1 MAIRSERLPRDMV
14 ALQNA
19 QAAKD
24 LEIEQELARL
34 QLERSM
40 FSRLWPLLIPVK
52 RDITLLIAI
61 QCVLV
66 TTIFVRPWLIGMV
79 IDRGMGVGSSAP
91 GLNLELV
98 ASVTAGLSVCWVLR
112 FGLAGWSQYVSGRAA
127 IQVLNTLR
135 TRVFA
140 HVQALSVRYF
150 DRTKAGRIISRADR
164 DVDTLEPLLVQGPP
178 ELLSV
183 ILRCGVSAILLWSI
197 SPALLLAA
205 SAIIPVLLPA
215 IWLFNRIATVNWG
228 QVAEQRSRFTSHL
241 VESVNGVKVT
251 QQAGREEQNRARY
264 QLLLDDFTGTL
275 VLGNIRANWFLP
287 LTAVLSTVG
296 IVLVLVV
303 GGKLLTT
310 GEITLGQIAAALF
323 YINLFLGPLQDLGD
337 LFERYASG
345 TAAAQRIFLLLDALP
360 EVVDVKDAVN
370 LTTVAGK
377 VEFDRV
383 TFAYDHKRGPVIRSF
398 SLDVPAG
405 RRVAIV
411 GPTGHGKSTLVQLLT
426 RFYEPQS
433 GYIRVDGHNVAE
445 LSQASLRKHVGVVLQ
460 DNVLFSGTI
469 LDNLRTG
476 APQAS
481 DAELKA
487 AAQQLGVDD
496 LIERLPQGYDTQVG
510 ALGAGLSHG
519 QRQIVCLVRAFLSD
533 PRVLVLDEATSAVD
547 VRTERRIQTALKR
560 LCSGRTAIVIAH
572 RLSTIRDADA
582 IAVIRKGELVEYGSH
597 DELLAKAG
605 AYAEVYEAY
614 EKGQAGER
622 ALVA

>member
-1 MAIRSERLPRDMV
+1 MTIRSERLPRDMV
-14 ALQNA
+14 AVQNA

-24 LEIEQELARL
+24 LEVEQELARL

-40 FSRLWPLLIPVK
+40 FSRLWPLLVPVK
-52 RDITLLIAI
+52 KDITLLIAI
-61 QCVLV
+61 QCLLV
-66 TTIFVRPWLIGMV
+66 ATIFMRPWLIGMV
-79 IDRGMGVGSSAP
+79 IDRGIGAP
-91 GLNLELV
+91 GVDGTLITL
-98 ASVTAGLSVCWVLR
+98 VTAGLLVCWVLR
-112 FGLAGWSQYVSGRAA
+112 FGLAGWSQYISGRAA
-127 IQVLNTLR
+127 LAILNALR

-140 HVQALSVRYF
+140 HVQSLSVRYF
-150 DRTKAGRIISRADR
+150 DRTKAGRIVSRADR
-164 DVDTLEPLLVQGPP
+164 DVDTLEPLLIQGPP

-183 ILRCGVSAILLWSI
+183 LLRSGVAALLLWTI
-197 SPALLLAA
+197 SPNLLLAA
-205 SAIIPVLLPA
+205 AAIIPVLLPA
-215 IWLFNRIATVNWG
+215 IWLFNRIAIVNWTR
-228 QVAEQRSRFTSHL
+228 VAEQRSRFTAHL

-251 QQAGREEQNRARY
+251 QQASREELNRRLY
-264 QLLLDDFTGTL
+264 QVLLDDFTGTL
-275 VLGNIRANWFLP
+275 VMGNIRANWFLP
-287 LTAVLSTVG
+287 FTGLLSTVG
-296 IVLVLVV
+296 IVLVLAV
-303 GGKLLTT
+303 GAKLLVR

-360 EVVDVKDAVN
+360 EVTDAPEATDIVN
-370 LTTVAGK
+370 VAGR

-405 RRVAIV
+405 QRVAIV

-426 RFYEPQS
+426 RFYEPQA
-433 GYIRVDGHNVAE
+433 GYIRLDGQDVAY
-445 LSQASLRKHVGVVLQ
+445 LKQANLRKHVGVVLQ

-476 APQAS
+476 APQAT
-481 DAELKA
+481 DAELRA
-487 AAQQLGVDD
+487 AARLLGVDD
-496 LIERLPQGYDTQVG
+496 LLERLPQAYETRVG

-547 VRTERRIQTALKR
+547 VRTERRIQRALKR
-560 LCSGRTAIVIAH
+560 LCHGRTAIVIAH

-582 IAVIRKGELVEYGSH
+582 IAVIRKGELVEYGAH
-597 DELLAKAG
+597 DELLRKQG
-605 AYAEVYEAY
+605 AYAEVYRAY
-614 EKGQAGER
+614 EKGQVGDA

>member
-1 MAIRSERLPRDMV
+1 MAIRTERVPRDMV

-19 QAAKD
+19 QAGKD
-24 LEIEQELARL
+24 LEVEQELARL

-40 FSRLWPLLIPVK
+40 FSRLWPMLLPVK
-52 RDITLLIAI
+52 RDILLLIAI
-61 QCVLV
+61 QAVLV
-66 TTIFVRPWLIGMV
+66 GTIFVRPWLIGLV
-79 IDRGMGVGSSAP
+79 IDRGLSNADGLP
-91 GLNLELV
+91 TLNLGLV
-98 ASVTAGLSVCWVLR
+98 VAVTAALSVCWVLR

-127 IQVLNTLR
+127 IDILNTLR

-140 HVQALSVRYF
+140 HVQSLSVRYF

-178 ELLSV
+178 ELLGV
-183 ILRCGVSAILLWSI
+183 ILRCGLAGAMLGSI
-197 SPALLLAA
+197 SPTLLIGAA
-205 SAIIPVLLPA
+205 AIVPVLLPA
-215 IWLFNRIATVNWG
+215 IWLFNRIATVNWTR
-228 QVAEQRSRFTSHL
+228 VAEQRSRFTAHL

-251 QQAGREEQNRARY
+251 QQAGREDANRQRY
-264 QLLLDDFTGTL
+264 QVLLDDFTGTL
-275 VLGNIRANWFLP
+275 VLGNIRSNWFLP
-287 LTAVLSTVG
+287 LTGLLSTVG
-296 IVLVLVV
+296 IVVVLTI
-303 GGKLLTT
+303 GAKLLSL
-310 GEITLGQIAAALF
+310 GEITLGEIAAALF

-360 EVVDVKDAVN
+360 EVVDADDASA
-370 LTTVAGK
+370 LAIVAGR

-383 TFAYDHKRGPVIRSF
+383 TFAYDPKRGPVIRNF

-433 GYIRVDGHNVAE
+433 GYIRLDGHDVAE
-445 LSQASLRKHVGVVLQ
+445 LKQANLRQHVGVVLQ

-476 APQAS
+476 ANSAS

-487 AAQQLGVDD
+487 AAEQLGVDD
-496 LIERLPQGYDTQVG
+496 LIERLPHGYETQVG
-510 ALGAGLSHG
+510 ALGANLSHG
-519 QRQIVCLVRAFLSD
+519 QRQVVCLVRAFLSD

-547 VRTERRIQTALKR
+547 VRTERRIQRALRR

-572 RLSTIRDADA
+572 RLSTIREADT
-582 IAVIRKGELVEYGSH
+582 IAVIRKGQLVELGNH
-597 DELLAKAG
+597 EELLRAQG
-605 AYAEVYEAY
+605 AYAEVYRAY
-614 EKGQAGER
+614 ESGQSGDT